1 MEKWKSDHLQRFASL
16 RTSNRLARDI
26 KESVSVVLEWLRC
39 NGMAKEVPHSYFT
52 DKIKRFKPVEPI
64 KRHPA
69 VYDNP
74 SHEEIINKY
83 LNVKHE
89 TNSGDVISKR
99 SGEGFA

>member
-26 KESVSVVLEWLRC
+26 KESVSVVLEWLRI

-69 VYDNP
+69 VYDNK
-74 SHEEIINKY
+74 SWEDNINEI
-83 LNVKHE
+83 L
-89 TNSGDVISKR
+89 SK
-99 SGEGFA
+99 